1 MGTLFSCFENALY
14 GNGRSD
20 PAVIQ
25 RQQFECVASAQN
37 LIELQSSFLIQMDLR
52 NFDGNASRGKV
63 REQLQ
68 LRLCSNQ
75 AGNLIEHLAQN
86 LIPFG
91 DNLFVILAFGHSG
104 IQQGFKNLAKLVQIT
119 TLLSFV
125 PTGLYHKGIS
135 FSIQNPCPLCVYTDL

>member
-14 GNGRSD
+14 SNGRSD
-20 PAVIQ
+20 SAVIQ
-25 RQQFECVASAQN
+25 RQNLECVASAQN
-37 LIELQSSFLIQMDLR
+37 LIELQSSSLIQMDLR
-52 NFDGNASRGKV
+52 NFDRNASRGKV

-68 LRLCSNQ
+68 LRFNSNQ
-75 AGNLIEHLAQN
+75 AGNLIENLAQN
-86 LIPFG
+86 LIPFR
-91 DNLFVILAFGHSG
+91 DNLLIVITLGYSG

-125 PTGLYHKGIS
+125 TIELYHKGIS